1 MQLRGQIAPTRQAL
15 LDYFNLNPKKTQPR
29 PPRMSAHI
37 HAKFISCSRVVIC
50 EFDVENGLRVV
61 EHLLDSFESDCLLA
75 IGLHDLY
82 DDLNL
87 ALRPDHWDR
96 QLKSKFRP

>member
-1 MQLRGQIAPTRQAL
+1 MT
-15 LDYFNLNPKKTQPR
+15 
-29 PPRMSAHI
+29 AHV

-61 EHLLDSFESDCLLA
+61 EHLLDSLESDCLLE

-87 ALRPDHWDR
+87 ALRPDHWGR
-96 QLKSKFRP
+96 QLKPEFRPQFSERQPDVWAINQMHVSDREICFMKERSL